1 MAEQRPPQKKAKSAP
16 NLILKSGINFVN
28 KKYSQDNTD
37 IVFKNR
43 ETGQEEAAHKTVLS
57 QISPF
62 FSTWFK
68 EEWTQDKDRTE
79 YPVPGDIEWE
89 IFSNVISFLYGHQV
103 EFEEDTLPDLFK
115 AADYLQLD
123 SLKVAIIERIPDQ
136 WELKDPS
143 IAGAMCTAVASQ
155 TDPRVISGWLYTVS
169 VRYLIRNVQ
178 MIVNN
183 VTIDLSPLPYD
194 VMMEIA
200 QSEEIRA
207 PEVQLYHFLR
217 MWAEKTEIK
226 PSLEEVQ
233 SLFGHVRYA
242 TIPHQE
248 LEQIG
253 KYPSNNNHKFW
264 AAFNGSLQPV
274 AKKTVAA
281 DMKQFTNRKCQEV
294 QWLLNTSRQKKW
306 TREIKEV
313 SSPIYTV
320 VSDKR
325 KRAIVMTWSVETEE
339 KEIFGYTD
347 VYVAFVIHSLSTDR
361 SIERF
366 VSIVSQPK
374 NTSPTSAITTTRHHQ
389 SFYDQLE
396 PCRIS
401 AAGLTMRL
409 TSTGIEVELFRSST
423 GTIEF
428 AEPYP
433 WLIEIRVNE
442 LEDVIVQ
449 TL

>member
-1 MAEQRPPQKKAKSAP
+1 MAEQGPLRKKAKSLP
-16 NLILKSGINFVN
+16 KLIIKSRISSVD

-57 QISPF
+57 QLSPF

-68 EEWTQDKDRTE
+68 EEWEQDKDRTE
-79 YPVPGDIEWE
+79 YPVPGDIKWGM
-89 IFSNVISFLYGHQV
+89 FSNVISFLYGRQV

-123 SLKVAIIERIPDQ
+123 NLKVAIIESMTDQ

-155 TDPRVISGWLYTVS
+155 TDPRVMSRWLYTVS
-169 VRYLIRNVQ
+169 VRYLIRNIQ
-178 MIVNN
+178 TIVNN
-183 VTIDLSPLPYD
+183 GTINLSPLPYD

-217 MWAEKTEIK
+217 MWAESTQIK

-233 SLFGHVRYA
+233 SLFSHVRYA

-253 KYPSNNNHKFW
+253 KYQSNNNQKFW
-264 AAFNGSLQPV
+264 AAYNGNLQPV
-274 AKKTVAA
+274 DKETVSA
-281 DMKQFTNRKCQEV
+281 DVRQFTNRKCQEA
-294 QWLLNTSRQKKW
+294 QWLLNTSKQKKW
-306 TREIKEV
+306 TREIKKA

-325 KRAIVMTWSVETEE
+325 KRAIVMTWSVE
-339 KEIFGYTD
+339 KETLGS
-347 VYVAFVIHSLSTDR
+347 VWVAFVIYSLSTND
-361 SIERF
+361 SAKGSVTIP
-366 VSIVSQPK
+366 SQPTK
-374 NTSPTSAITTTRHHQ
+374 CNTSLTTTKRYPH
-389 SFYDQLE
+389 FE
-396 PCRIS
+396 PHMIS
-401 AAGLTMRL
+401 AAGLTMRS
-409 TSTGIEVELFRSST
+409 TPTGIEVETFRSSKE
-423 GTIEF
+423 TIEF
-428 AEPYP
+428 AGPYP
-433 WLIEIRVNE
+433 WLIEIKVGD

-449 TL
+449 AL

>member
-1 MAEQRPPQKKAKSAP
+1 MAEQDPPQKKVKSAP
-16 NLILKSGINFVN
+16 NLILKSGINFVD

-43 ETGQEEAAHKTVLS
+43 ETGQEEAAHKAILS
-57 QISPF
+57 QLSPF

-68 EEWTQDKDRTE
+68 EEWEQDKDRTE

-115 AADYLQLD
+115 ATDYLQLD
-123 SLKVAIIERIPDQ
+123 SLKVAIIESMTDQ

-155 TDPRVISGWLYTVS
+155 ADPRVTSRWLYTVS
-169 VRYLIRNVQ
+169 LRYLIRNIQ
-178 MIVNN
+178 MIVDD
-183 VTIDLSPLPYD
+183 VEIDLSPLPYD

-217 MWAEKTEIK
+217 MWTEKTENK

-233 SLFGHVRYA
+233 GLFGHVRYA

-253 KYPSNNNHKFW
+253 KYPSNNNQKFW
-264 AAFNGSLQPV
+264 VAFNGSLQPV
-274 AKKTVAA
+274 AKETVAA
-281 DMKQFTNRKCQEV
+281 DVKQFTNRKCQEV
-294 QWLLNTSRQKKW
+294 QWLLNTSMQKKW
-306 TREIKEV
+306 TREIKGA

-325 KRAIVMTWSVETEE
+325 KRAIVMTWSVE
-339 KEIFGYTD
+339 KEILGRTG
-347 VYVAFVIHSLSTDR
+347 VHVAFVIRSLSTDVF
-361 SIERF
+361 IERF
-366 VSIVSQPK
+366 VSIPSQPT
-374 NTSPTSAITTTRHHQ
+374 NPSPTTTTTHFTSVFGKLQQQPH
-389 SFYDQLE
+389 
-396 PCRIS
+396 RIS
-401 AAGLTMRL
+401 AAGLTML
-409 TSTGIEVELFRSST
+409 LASTGIEVELFRSST
-423 GTIEF
+423 ETIEF

-433 WLIEIRVNE
+433 WLIEIQVNK
-442 LEDVIVQ
+442 LEDVIIQ